1 MEEIRIVQ
9 KIDAAGRVRSA
20 PDANRARPLDA
31 KCVRAIRESPLAQWY
46 AERESKPA
54 GKLPIPKF
62 NPCDE
67 RRLALLVDELHEIRR
82 VDPDED
88 TDYLKYQI
96 DDVVCEL
103 YGLDD
108 DEITFIYRALNLIHQ
123 TDDEEDEALAKWAA
137 EAIAFDDPD
146 DFVSEEE
153 IMAIL
158 RGDDAS

>member
-1 MEEIRIVQ
+1 MTAESRIAK
-9 KIDAAGRVRSA
+9 KILSKS
-20 PDANRARPLDA
+20 RAQAKMDA
-31 KCVRAIRESPLAQWY
+31 KYVRAIRESPLARWF
-46 AERESKPA
+46 AKRESKPA

-62 NPCDE
+62 SPCDE

-82 VDPDED
+82 VAPGED
-88 TDYLKYQI
+88 TDYLEWDI
-96 DDVVCEL
+96 DYAICEL

-123 TDDEEDEALAKWAA
+123 TDDEEDEALAKWAE
-137 EAIAFDDPD
+137 EAMALDDPD